1 MLLQGDH
8 WDLEQLSLNSG
19 VSVRSIRF
27 YQQAGLLPSPRTPGR
42 TAYYGEADAR
52 RLQLIRTLQRQ
63 RRMPL
68 GQIRL
73 ELPSPGDD
81 AAVRRLLED
90 LAQEDQTSS
99 TDYAR
104 SIRLRSEHIVRQE
117 PAAYDQAKLIMARHR
132 PAAPRQARW
141 ERISL
146 TPEIEIHVRE
156 GLSYRQNRL
165 LHELLTKA
173 QELLH
178 SEEDV

>member
-42 TAYYGEADAR
+42 TAYYGQSDAR

-73 ELPSPGDD
+73 VLPPPGDD
-81 AAVRRLLED
+81 AEVRRILEE

-104 SIRLRSEHIVRQE
+104 SVRLRLESPVARESEPTFLRRMDLGH
-117 PAAYDQAKLIMARHR
+117 PR
-132 PAAPRQARW
+132 PATPRQARW

-146 TPEIEIHVRE
+146 TPDIEIHVRE
-156 GLSYRQNRL
+156 GLSHRQNRL
-165 LHELLTKA
+165 LNELLSKA